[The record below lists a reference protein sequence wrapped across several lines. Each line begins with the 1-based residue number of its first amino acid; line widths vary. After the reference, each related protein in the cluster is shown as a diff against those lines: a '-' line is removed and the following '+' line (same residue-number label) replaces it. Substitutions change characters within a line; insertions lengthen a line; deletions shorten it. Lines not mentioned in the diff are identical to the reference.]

1 MLAQAER
8 EAEVD
13 GINELGLLQN
23 QVTAPDNWPK
33 VVLNYFGQQA
43 MRRRQ
48 CADPDGCSTLFSLWN
63 CMEELSEIVHRG
75 RKHHLIIRTA
85 GQLKDWYSD
94 EVTDDLGINSDDMP
108 VNSGLKYQPTVTILH
123 HL

>member
-1 MLAQAER
+1 
-8 EAEVD
+8 
-13 GINELGLLQN
+13 
-23 QVTAPDNWPK
+23 
-33 VVLNYFGQQA
+33 

-48 CADPDGCSTLFSLWN
+48 CADPDGGSTLFSLWN

-75 RKHHLIIRTA
+75 RKHHLIIRTT

-94 EVTDDLGINSDDMP
+94 EVTDDLGINSDDIP
-108 VNSGLKYQPTVTILH
+108 VNSGLKYQPTIIVLC